1 MNPLEPVF
9 FLSVLNVAFS
19 LSIELTQSA
28 NMNWRTRTQDNKH
41 RLFEGKVSC
50 QPRSLHSVHIKS
62 DARLQ

>member
-28 NMNWRTRTQDNKH
+28 NMNWRTQDHKH
-41 RLFEGKVSC
+41 RLFEGHVSY
-50 QPRSLHSVHIKS
+50 QPCSLHSVHIKS
-62 DARLQ
+62 DARLR